1 MQRFHVQ
8 VRRTQ
13 RPNALRS
20 NLLSRLRVDYH
31 DCHCCCHFCSEG
43 HHWSDQSGS
52 SSSSSSSSSSAPGRS
67 VQKREVAV
75 PALLAAKR
83 GKAGASSSAGLRVS
97 ICGQECT
104 SLSWY
109 LNNSNPSKV
118 TCAQVRERLASDAIE
133 LEGGHV
139 RKLVGTAYAVA
150 PPRVPQPLCMAPSGE
165 PRQRLGTDFVDT
177 VIADLKARRCDGY
190 LVKRNS

>member
-1 MQRFHVQ
+1 MLFV
-8 VRRTQ
+8 
-13 RPNALRS
+13 AIFFL
-20 NLLSRLRVDYH
+20 
-31 DCHCCCHFCSEG
+31 DCVLTTTTATAAATSAARG
-43 HHWSDQSGS
+43 TIGVTRAAA

-75 PALLAAKR
+75 PALPAAKR